1 VKLHAVRVT
10 ISSTEKEHNYVVVTE
25 VGTRKLTMKDR
36 EASIN
41 SRESGYDKLTEKL
54 RGQFV
59 AREKEQ

>member
-1 VKLHAVRVT
+1 
-10 ISSTEKEHNYVVVTE
+10 
-25 VGTRKLTMKDR
+25 MKDR